1 MSFALT
7 SKDVIHSFWVP
18 QLGGKR
24 DAVTNHTN
32 HIWYTPESEAVW
44 NGFCAE
50 YCGTSHANMRF
61 RAFAVAP
68 EAFERWVAHQKTG
81 PAFTAPAATPAA
93 TQTTPAAPAASP
105 APAPDSAMPPAQL
118 VTGTVP
124 LDQLPGYAVPTTPI
138 PAGLEVTGVTGDPA
152 RGAQL
157 YRTGACIACHIVQG
171 VSPGIVGPNLTHVG
185 SRTTIAA
192 GLFPNDERH
201 LRAWIKNAP
210 RMKPG
215 SLMPALGKSDAVP
228 GGYTDQQIADIAAYL
243 LSLK

>member
-1 MSFALT
+1 
-7 SKDVIHSFWVP
+7 
-18 QLGGKR
+18 
-24 DAVTNHTN
+24 
-32 HIWYTPESEAVW
+32 
-44 NGFCAE
+44 
-50 YCGTSHANMRF
+50 
-61 RAFAVAP
+61 
-68 EAFERWVAHQKTG
+68 VAHQKTG

-93 TQTTPAAPAASP
+93 GPPAATT
-105 APAPDSAMPPAQL
+105 APAPSADTAMPPAQL

-124 LDQLPGYAVPTTPI
+124 IDELPGYAVPSTPI
-138 PAGLEVTGVTGDPA
+138 PAGLEVAGVTGDPV
-152 RGAQL
+152 RGAQI
-157 YRTGACIACHIVQG
+157 YRTGACIACHVVQG
-171 VSPGIVGPNLTHVG
+171 VSAGVVGPSLTHVG

-192 GLFPNDERH
+192 GLFPNDEPH